1 MPLLE
6 LYSGAGGSM
15 ATQGIEEVT
24 ENAIRAVARDCG
36 SLSMEC
42 SDVAGY
48 VKGVGQR
55 IGEHLKMLD
64 QLEEVTT
71 RLLGDQARVSDST
84 DEARL
89 LSEQAKAKLDAG
101 REAIEG
107 TIQGFKGLTDLIVQL
122 GERMAGF
129 ASAMSQVQTVSSTIE
144 TIARKT
150 NMLALNATIEAA
162 RAGDAGRSFAVV
174 AAEVKKLAHDTRAAT
189 SQIASTIGE
198 LTREAGAVTTEI
210 KTGVERSRAA
220 QSGFGTI
227 SETVREVTEIVGM
240 VDRQTEGIA
249 HSTSMIQTS
258 VDRVKAGL
266 TDFAGDA
273 RANGSELLSAQKR
286 LAHLEMLSNTMLDT
300 LANSG
305 AEIDDTPFILK
316 AQEALPRR
324 SRPRSS
330 RRSTRA
336 KSASRTCSTATTR
349 SIEGTNPV
357 QYEVRFNDAADQR
370 CPPDPRPHQ
379 GRRQPHHRLGDR
391 RHERLSADPP
401 FRAQPP
407 AGTRSGVERRALPQ
421 QAHHHRRP
429 DPHGARKRPAGD
441 ARDLPDGAGRQVDPG
456 EERLRSVVDQGP
468 PLGQF
473 RARVPRRLN
482 LARRT
487 APTRFTYAGHKP
499 RLYALALGP
508 TAHRLRLQRAR
519 TRGQEWRSTGPSTSS
534 RSALPKRS

>member
-1 MPLLE
+1 
-6 LYSGAGGSM
+6 M
-15 ATQGIEEVT
+15 ATHGIEEVT
-24 ENAIRAVARDCG
+24 EHAIRSVARDCG

-48 VKGVGQR
+48 VRDVGTR
-55 IGEHLKMLD
+55 ITEHMSMLD

-71 RLLGDQARVSDST
+71 RLLADQARVSDST

-89 LSEQAKAKLDAG
+89 LSEQARAKLEAG

-107 TIQGFKGLTDLIVQL
+107 TIAGFKGLTDLVVQL

-129 ASAMSQVQTVSSTIE
+129 ASAMNQVQTVSSTIE

-198 LTREAGAVTTEI
+198 LTREASAVTTEI
-210 KTGVERSRAA
+210 KTGVDRSRAA
-220 QSGFGTI
+220 QSGFGQI
-227 SETVREVTEIVGM
+227 SETVREVSEIVTM

-273 RANGSELLSAQKR
+273 RNNGSQLLQAQKR
-286 LAHLEMLSNTMLDT
+286 LEHLEMLSNTMLDT

-316 AQEALPRR
+316 AQE
-324 SRPRSS
+324 
-330 RRSTRA
+330 TMRA
-336 KSASRTCSTATTR
+336 IQAVVERGIESGEISLEDVFDREYR
-349 SIEGTNPV
+349 LIEGSNPE
-357 QYEVRFNDAADQR
+357 QYDNRFCDYADRYVRPLLDRVKSGDERLIGSAITDVNGYLPTHLTERSHVPGPDPLWNDAHCRNKRIMMDDTTAAAIISEKPAMLATYR
-370 CPPDPRPHQ
+370 MELGEKFIPVKNVFVPLWIK
-379 GRRQPHHRLGDR
+379 GRRWGNYEL
-391 RHERLSADPP
+391 AY
-401 FRAQPP
+401 
-407 AGTRSGVERRALPQ
+407 
-421 QAHHHRRP
+421 
-429 DPHGARKRPAGD
+429 
-441 ARDLPDGAGRQVDPG
+441 RDD
-456 EERLRSVVDQGP
+456 
-468 PLGQF
+468 
-473 RARVPRRLN
+473 
-482 LARRT
+482 
-487 APTRFTYAGHKP
+487 
-499 RLYALALGP
+499 
-508 TAHRLRLQRAR
+508 
-519 TRGQEWRSTGPSTSS
+519 
-534 RSALPKRS
+534 

>member
-1 MPLLE
+1 
-6 LYSGAGGSM
+6 M
-15 ATQGIEEVT
+15 ATLGIEEVT

-48 VKGVGQR
+48 VEDVAGR
-55 IGEHLKMLD
+55 IGEHLKVLD
-64 QLEEVTT
+64 QLEEVTQ
-71 RLLGDQARVSDST
+71 RLLADQARVSDST

-89 LSEQAKAKLDAG
+89 LSEQAKAKLEAG
-101 REAIEG
+101 RDAIEG
-107 TIQGFKGLTDLIVQL
+107 TIDGFKGLTELVVQL

-129 ASAMSQVQTVSSTIE
+129 ASAMNQVQSVSSTIE

-220 QSGFGTI
+220 QAGFGTI
-227 SETVREVTEIVGM
+227 SDTVKEVSEIVGM

-273 RANGSELLSAQKR
+273 RDNGNQLMQAQKR
-286 LAHLEMLSNTMLDT
+286 LTHLELLSNTMLDT

-316 AQEALPRR
+316 ALEATLAIT
-324 SRPRSS
+324 S
-330 RRSTRA
+330 
-336 KSASRTCSTATTR
+336 
-349 SIEGTNPV
+349 SIERALDAGEFNIEDVFDRDYKLIEGSNPV
-357 QYEVRFNDAADQR
+357 QYDTRFCIHADKYVQPTLDRIKASDVRIIGSAIGDMNGYLPTHLSERSQ
-370 CPPDPRPHQ
+370 PQSPDPVWNDEHCRNKRILIDETTRNALASDRPATLATY
-379 GRRQPHHRLGDR
+379 RMTLGDR
-391 RHERLSADPP
+391 SIPVKNVFVPLIIK
-401 FRAQPP
+401 
-407 AGTRSGVERRALPQ
+407 GRRWGNYELAY
-421 QAHHHRRP
+421 
-429 DPHGARKRPAGD
+429 
-441 ARDLPDGAGRQVDPG
+441 RDD
-456 EERLRSVVDQGP
+456 
-468 PLGQF
+468 
-473 RARVPRRLN
+473 
-482 LARRT
+482 
-487 APTRFTYAGHKP
+487 
-499 RLYALALGP
+499 
-508 TAHRLRLQRAR
+508 
-519 TRGQEWRSTGPSTSS
+519 
-534 RSALPKRS
+534 

>member
-1 MPLLE
+1 
-6 LYSGAGGSM
+6 M
-15 ATQGIEEVT
+15 ATQGIEQVT

-48 VKGVGQR
+48 VKGVSDR
-55 IGEHLKMLD
+55 IGEHMKMLD

-71 RLLGDQARVSDST
+71 RLLGDQGRVSDST

-89 LSEQAKAKLDAG
+89 LSEQAKAKLEAG

-107 TIQGFKGLTDLIVQL
+107 TIEGFKGLTDLIVQL

-198 LTREAGAVTTEI
+198 LTREAGAVTAEI

-227 SETVREVTEIVGM
+227 SETVREVSEIVGM

-266 TDFAGDA
+266 TDFAVDA
-273 RANGSELLSAQKR
+273 RDNGKELLTAEKR

-305 AEIDDTPFILK
+305 AEIDDTPFILR
-316 AQEALPRR
+316 AQETCRR
-324 SRPRSS
+324 IQAAVEQAIDAGELTVDDVFDQDYRLV
-330 RRSTRA
+330 
-336 KSASRTCSTATTR
+336 
-349 SIEGTNPV
+349 EGSNPV
-357 QYEVRFNDAADQR
+357 QYDVRFNDAADRLVQPILDSSEVSDGR
-370 CPPDPRPHQ
+370 IIGCAIGDMNGYLPTHLSKRSHPQGPDPVWNDEHCRNKRILIDDTTRMALASDRPATLATYRMELGDKFIPVKNVFVPLWIK
-379 GRRQPHHRLGDR
+379 GRRWGNFEL
-391 RHERLSADPP
+391 AY
-401 FRAQPP
+401 
-407 AGTRSGVERRALPQ
+407 
-421 QAHHHRRP
+421 
-429 DPHGARKRPAGD
+429 
-441 ARDLPDGAGRQVDPG
+441 RDD
-456 EERLRSVVDQGP
+456 
-468 PLGQF
+468 
-473 RARVPRRLN
+473 
-482 LARRT
+482 
-487 APTRFTYAGHKP
+487 
-499 RLYALALGP
+499 
-508 TAHRLRLQRAR
+508 
-519 TRGQEWRSTGPSTSS
+519 
-534 RSALPKRS
+534 

>member
-1 MPLLE
+1 
-6 LYSGAGGSM
+6 M
-15 ATQGIEEVT
+15 ATQGIEQVT

-48 VKGVGQR
+48 VQGVATR
-55 IGEHLKMLD
+55 IAEHMKMLD

-71 RLLGDQARVSDST
+71 RLMGDQARVSDST

-107 TIQGFKGLTDLIVQL
+107 TIEGFKGLTDLIVQL

-129 ASAMSQVQTVSSTIE
+129 ALAMNQVQTVSSTIE

-198 LTREAGAVTTEI
+198 LTREAGAVTAEI
-210 KTGVERSRAA
+210 KTGVEQSRAA
-220 QSGFGTI
+220 QSGFGMI
-227 SETVREVTEIVGM
+227 SDTVREVSEIVGM

-266 TDFAGDA
+266 TDFAADA
-273 RANGSELLSAQKR
+273 RDNGKELLTAEKR
-286 LAHLEMLSNTMLDT
+286 LAHLELLSNTMLDT

-316 AQEALPRR
+316 AQETCRR
-324 SRPRSS
+324 IQAAIEQAIDNGEVSVDDVFDADYRM
-330 RRSTRA
+330 
-336 KSASRTCSTATTR
+336 
-349 SIEGTNPV
+349 IEGTNPV
-357 QYEVRFNDAADQR
+357 QYDVRFNECADRYVRPILDRTKSGDNRIIGSAIGDMNGYLPTHLSERSHPQGA
-370 CPPDPRPHQ
+370 DPVWNDEHSRNRRILIDDTTRMALASDRPATLATYRMELGDKFIPVKNVFVPLWIK
-379 GRRQPHHRLGDR
+379 GRRWGNFEL
-391 RHERLSADPP
+391 AY
-401 FRAQPP
+401 
-407 AGTRSGVERRALPQ
+407 
-421 QAHHHRRP
+421 
-429 DPHGARKRPAGD
+429 
-441 ARDLPDGAGRQVDPG
+441 RDD
-456 EERLRSVVDQGP
+456 
-468 PLGQF
+468 
-473 RARVPRRLN
+473 
-482 LARRT
+482 
-487 APTRFTYAGHKP
+487 
-499 RLYALALGP
+499 
-508 TAHRLRLQRAR
+508 
-519 TRGQEWRSTGPSTSS
+519 
-534 RSALPKRS
+534 

>member
-1 MPLLE
+1 
-6 LYSGAGGSM
+6 M

-36 SLSMEC
+36 SLSIEC

-48 VKGVGQR
+48 VTGVADR
-55 IGEHLKMLD
+55 ISENMKMLD

-71 RLLGDQARVSDST
+71 RLLADQGRVSDST

-89 LSEQAKAKLDAG
+89 LAEQAKGKLEAG

-107 TIQGFKGLTDLIVQL
+107 TIAGFKGLTDLIVQL

-144 TIARKT
+144 VIARKT

-189 SQIASTIGE
+189 SQIAATIGE
-198 LTREAGAVTTEI
+198 LTREAGAVTSEI
-210 KTGVERSRAA
+210 KTGVDRSREA
-220 QSGFGTI
+220 QKGFGQI
-227 SETVREVTEIVGM
+227 SDTVREVSEIVGM

-273 RANGSELLSAQKR
+273 RDNGQKLVSAKER
-286 LAHLEMLSNTMLDT
+286 LQHLEMLSNTMLDT

-316 AQEALPRR
+316 AQDAMRAIQSEIERGIAGGEITESDVFDRNYKLVVGSNPAQYETGFCDFADKYLRPVLDRFKAVDNRIIGSAITDVNGYLPTHLSER
-324 SRPRSS
+324 SHEPGPDPVWNDEHCRNKRIFMDD
-330 RRSTRA
+330 
-336 KSASRTCSTATTR
+336 TTR
-349 SIEGTNPV
+349 NAINSNKPAMLATYRMELGDKYISVKNVFVPLWV
-357 QYEVRFNDAADQR
+357 N
-370 CPPDPRPHQ
+370 
-379 GRRQPHHRLGDR
+379 GRRWGNFEL
-391 RHERLSADPP
+391 AY
-401 FRAQPP
+401 
-407 AGTRSGVERRALPQ
+407 
-421 QAHHHRRP
+421 
-429 DPHGARKRPAGD
+429 
-441 ARDLPDGAGRQVDPG
+441 RD
-456 EERLRSVVDQGP
+456 E
-468 PLGQF
+468 
-473 RARVPRRLN
+473 
-482 LARRT
+482 
-487 APTRFTYAGHKP
+487 
-499 RLYALALGP
+499 
-508 TAHRLRLQRAR
+508 
-519 TRGQEWRSTGPSTSS
+519 
-534 RSALPKRS
+534 

>member
-1 MPLLE
+1 
-6 LYSGAGGSM
+6 M
-15 ATQGIEEVT
+15 ATAGIEEIT

-48 VKGVGQR
+48 VNGVGQR

-71 RLLGDQARVSDST
+71 RLMSDQARVSDST

-107 TIQGFKGLTDLIVQL
+107 TIDGFKGLTELIVQL

-129 ASAMSQVQTVSSTIE
+129 ATAMTQVQNVSSTIE

-220 QSGFGTI
+220 QGGFGTI
-227 SETVREVTEIVGM
+227 SDTVREVTEIVGM

-273 RANGSELLSAQKR
+273 RANGSELMTAQKR

-305 AEIDDTPFILK
+305 AEIDDTPFILR
-316 AQEALPRR
+316 AQEAARQI
-324 SRPRSS
+324 
-330 RRSTRA
+330 TAMVERA
-336 KSASRTCSTATTR
+336 LDEGEVSVDDVFDADYRMV
-349 SIEGTNPV
+349 EGTNPV
-357 QYEVRFNDAADQR
+357 QYDVRFNECADR
-370 CPPDPRPHQ
+370 YVRPILD
-379 GRRQPHHRLGDR
+379 RTKSGD
-391 RHERLSADPP
+391 
-401 FRAQPP
+401 
-407 AGTRSGVERRALPQ
+407 
-421 QAHHHRRP
+421 
-429 DPHGARKRPAGD
+429 
-441 ARDLPDGAGRQVDPG
+441 
-456 EERLRSVVDQGP
+456 
-468 PLGQF
+468 
-473 RARVPRRLN
+473 
-482 LARRT
+482 
-487 APTRFTYAGHKP
+487 
-499 RLYALALGP
+499 
-508 TAHRLRLQRAR
+508 
-519 TRGQEWRSTGPSTSS
+519 
-534 RSALPKRS
+534 

>member
-1 MPLLE
+1 
-6 LYSGAGGSM
+6 M
-15 ATQGIEEVT
+15 ATHGIEHVT
-24 ENAIRAVARDCG
+24 EYAVRAVARDCG

-48 VKGVGQR
+48 VKGVAER
-55 IGEHLKMLD
+55 IGEHIKMLD

-71 RLLGDQARVSDST
+71 RLMGDQARVSDST

-89 LSEQAKAKLDAG
+89 LSEQAKGKLEAG
-101 REAIEG
+101 REAIDG
-107 TIQGFKGLTDLIVQL
+107 TIDGFKGLTELIVQL

-129 ASAMSQVQTVSSTIE
+129 ASAMAQVQTVSSTIE

-189 SQIASTIGE
+189 SQIASTIAE
-198 LTREAGAVTTEI
+198 LTREAGAVTAEI

-227 SETVREVTEIVGM
+227 SETVREVSEIVGM

-266 TDFAGDA
+266 TEFAADA
-273 RANGSELLSAQKR
+273 RENGNGLLTAEKR

-316 AQEALPRR
+316 AQESCRQIEVAIEQAIDAGEVSLDDVFDTDYRI
-324 SRPRSS
+324 
-330 RRSTRA
+330 
-336 KSASRTCSTATTR
+336 
-349 SIEGTNPV
+349 IEGSNPV
-357 QYEVRFNDAADQR
+357 QYDVAFNETADRVVRPILDRTKGGDNRIIGSAIGDVNGYLPTHLTERSHPQG
-370 CPPDPRPHQ
+370 PDPTWNDEHCRNKRMLIDDTTRMALASDNPATLATYRMELGDKYIPVKNVFVPLWVK
-379 GRRQPHHRLGDR
+379 GRRWGNFEL
-391 RHERLSADPP
+391 AY
-401 FRAQPP
+401 
-407 AGTRSGVERRALPQ
+407 
-421 QAHHHRRP
+421 
-429 DPHGARKRPAGD
+429 
-441 ARDLPDGAGRQVDPG
+441 RDD
-456 EERLRSVVDQGP
+456 
-468 PLGQF
+468 
-473 RARVPRRLN
+473 
-482 LARRT
+482 
-487 APTRFTYAGHKP
+487 
-499 RLYALALGP
+499 
-508 TAHRLRLQRAR
+508 
-519 TRGQEWRSTGPSTSS
+519 
-534 RSALPKRS
+534 